1 MWFRVGIELPKIEV
15 RYDNLN
21 VEAEAYVGSRGL
33 PTIFNTYA
41 NVLEVCST
49 RTWTRVLFSF
59 SFLFFL
65 KKRRSTPKTSQI
77 LANRFRLGSS
87 VIQKTLCCQQAS
99 NIYNSPWLGELT
111 RLEDSVRRHVTSN
124 RGSSLE
130 QSLNLNTV
138 KEWILLMPTV
148 HHML

>member
-1 MWFRVGIELPKIEV
+1 MSAAGACQPSSTPMPMCS
-15 RYDNLN
+15 RY
-21 VEAEAYVGSRGL
+21 VPQGL
-33 PTIFNTYA
+33 G
-41 NVLEVCST
+41 LEY
-49 RTWTRVLFSF
+49 FF
-59 SFLFFL
+59 PFLFFFF
-65 KKRRSTPKTSQI
+65 KRRRSIPKTSQI

>member
-1 MWFRVGIELPKIEV
+1 MSAAGACQPSSTPMPMCSRYVPREL
-15 RYDNLN
+15 D
-21 VEAEAYVGSRGL
+21 
-33 PTIFNTYA
+33 
-41 NVLEVCST
+41 ST
-49 RTWTRVLFSF
+49 T
-59 SFLFFL
+59 FFL
-65 KKRRSTPKTSQI
+65 KIKIKKKRSVPKTSRI
-77 LANRFRLGSS
+77 LPNRFRLGSS

-130 QSLNLNTV
+130 RSLNLNTV

-148 HHML
+148 HHMLSNCTRYPVSGSSLASKL